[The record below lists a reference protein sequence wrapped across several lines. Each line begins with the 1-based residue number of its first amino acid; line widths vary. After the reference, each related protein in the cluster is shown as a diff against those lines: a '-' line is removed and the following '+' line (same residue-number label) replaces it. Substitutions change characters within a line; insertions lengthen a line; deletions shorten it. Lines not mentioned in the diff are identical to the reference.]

1 MNIPARTNPPQNE
14 AGRPRPE
21 PPCSERYPWWA
32 DSTPAGAHNRESRR
46 DLMSNIFAMVL
57 AGGRGTRL
65 EGLTARRAK
74 PAVPIGGRHRIID
87 FTLSNCV
94 NSGLARIGVLTQYM
108 AQSLTPH
115 LSAWNRMSRNAEVMT
130 LPAGA
135 GQEYAGTADAVHQN
149 RNLILQLSPAQVLVL
164 AADHVYQMD
173 YAQMLQEHRQRSA
186 QVTVGC
192 VEVPVSA
199 ARNFG
204 VMEVDEAGWITA
216 FAEKPESPRAIPG
229 RPGVVLASMGI
240 YLFET
245 GFLLKL
251 LAEDAT
257 RPHSVHDFGRNVIPG
272 ALADARAYAHRLRY
286 IRRPWIDGYWRDV
299 GTVDAYWETSLELS
313 GTSAPLDLDDPA
325 WPIHGPP
332 LDATEQRRDRRADS
346 SIANDADVRRSV
358 LFPGVHIG
366 AGVWLDGC
374 IALPG
379 ARIAAGCRVRNAIID
394 EGCRLPPGTVI
405 GMDLDA
411 DRRRYPV
418 TPNGVVLVAQ

>member
-1 MNIPARTNPPQNE
+1 MNIAARTNPPQDE

-32 DSTPAGAHNRESRR
+32 DSLPAGAHNRESRR

-94 NSGLARIGVLTQYM
+94 NSGLAHIGVLTQYM

-173 YAQMLQEHRQRSA
+173 YAQMLQEHRQRGA

-192 VEVPVSA
+192 IEVPVSA

-286 IRRPWIDGYWRDV
+286 IRRPWTDGYWRDV

-325 WPIHGPP
+325 
-332 LDATEQRRDRRADS
+332 
-346 SIANDADVRRSV
+346 
-358 LFPGVHIG
+358 
-366 AGVWLDGC
+366 
-374 IALPG
+374 
-379 ARIAAGCRVRNAIID
+379 
-394 EGCRLPPGTVI
+394 
-405 GMDLDA
+405 
-411 DRRRYPV
+411 
-418 TPNGVVLVAQ
+418 

>member
-1 MNIPARTNPPQNE
+1 MNIAARTGQPQSE
-14 AGRPRPE
+14 AGRPRAELPH
-21 PPCSERYPWWA
+21 SARYPWWA
-32 DSTPAGAHNRESRR
+32 DSTPAGARNRDCRR
-46 DLMSNIFAMVL
+46 DLMADTFAMVL

-65 EGLTARRAK
+65 EALTARRAK

-94 NSGLARIGVLTQYM
+94 NSGLARVGVLTQYM

-115 LSAWNRMSRNAEVMT
+115 LAAWNRMSREAEVMT

-149 RNLILQLSPAQVLVL
+149 RNLILQRSPAQVLVL

-173 YAQMLQEHRQRSA
+173 YAQMLQEHRQRGA

-192 VEVPVSA
+192 IEVPVSA

-245 GFLLKL
+245 GFLLKR

-272 ALADARAYAHRLRY
+272 ALADARAYAHRLRDV
-286 IRRPWIDGYWRDV
+286 RRPWIDGYWRDV

-325 WPIHGPP
+325 WPIHSPP
-332 LDATEQRRDRRADS
+332 LDATEQRRDRCADS

-394 EGCRLPPGTVI
+394 ENCRLPPGTVI